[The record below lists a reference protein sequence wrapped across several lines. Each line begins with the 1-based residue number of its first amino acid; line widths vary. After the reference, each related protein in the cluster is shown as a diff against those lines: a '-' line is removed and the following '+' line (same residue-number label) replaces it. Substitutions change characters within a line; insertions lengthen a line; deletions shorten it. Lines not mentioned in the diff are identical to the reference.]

1 MPVHIRATSANS
13 EACENLARLT
23 QAVKSLHP
31 YYFFLR
37 KGFQGYNILLGEGP
51 EGLLVCW
58 P

>member
-51 EGLLVCW
+51 EGLLVC
-58 P
+58 